1 MTGHPYPSSGPGPG
15 LPAVPSGTVPRALL
29 RRRTSVLTWVA
40 MLVLGIGALVIAL
53 LILYTGGP
61 VGAVVTTVLAAISF
75 PLLIAVCFWLDRY
88 EPEPARYRI
97 AALGWG
103 AVIAV
108 ILSFVA
114 EQLLFSLPGTSDFTD
129 TAILAPLVEEFGK
142 GLFLVAVL
150 LLRRDQVH
158 GLLDGI
164 VYAGLVGIGFAFV
177 EDILYYSS
185 ALSEGG
191 GAGLTVTFVLRGV
204 MSPFAH
210 PLFTSATGIG
220 VGIAAST
227 RRPVLRWLAPLAGY
241 LVAVVLHGVWNGS
254 SFWGSRG
261 FLIAYVA
268 VFLPLLVVVLGLAV
282 WARIREGRMLTAAL
296 EQTAQLGWNRRD
308 EIRWVAKLADR
319 ISSRGYARRVAG
331 KPAAEALRAYQ
342 QTMTE
347 IAFLHLRALDGTAPR
362 DLNQR
367 MGSLLQHATELRPYV
382 ILPPPVAVGPGPFG
396 GGPSAAGPSGAGPS
410 GAGPSGGAPSGGPPH
425 YGGPPPG
432 AWGPPASPPP
442 GSWAPPQAAP
452 PPSGSWPPPPA

>member
-1 MTGHPYPSSGPGPG
+1 MARRMTGQPYLPAVPPGPG
-15 LPAVPSGTVPRALL
+15 LVGPVPRTLL
-29 RRRTSVLTWVA
+29 RRRTSALTWVA
-40 MLVLGIGALVIAL
+40 MIILGVGALVVAL

-61 VGAVVTTVLAAISF
+61 IGALVTTVLAAISF

-129 TAILAPLVEEFGK
+129 TAILAPLVEELGK
-142 GLFLVAVL
+142 GLFLVVVL
-150 LLRRDQVH
+150 LLRRNQVH

-177 EDILYYSS
+177 EDILYYTS

-220 VGIAAST
+220 IGIAAST
-227 RRPVLRWLAPLAGY
+227 RRPVLRWLAPLTGY
-241 LVAVVLHGVWNGS
+241 VVAAVLHGIWNGS

-261 FLIAYVA
+261 FLVAYAA
-268 VFLPLLVVVLGLAV
+268 VFLPLLAVVLFVGV
-282 WARIREGRMLTAAL
+282 WARIREGRMLRSGL
-296 EQTAQLGWNRRD
+296 EQTADLGWNTRD
-308 EIRWVAKLADR
+308 EIRWIATLSDR
-319 ISSRGYARRVAG
+319 ISSRGYARRRAG

-362 DLNQR
+362 DVNQR
-367 MGSLLQHATELRPYV
+367 MGALLQHAGELRPYV
-382 ILPPPVAVGPGPFG
+382 ILPPPLPAVRG
-396 GGPSAAGPSGAGPS
+396 
-410 GAGPSGGAPSGGPPH
+410 

-432 AWGPPASPPP
+432 SWGAPPGPPPFGPSPYGPSPYGPPP
-442 GSWAPPQAAP
+442 SAPSPYGP
-452 PPSGSWPPPPA
+452 PPSGPWPPSA